1 MRNTHV
7 VADRERGSVLLCVLM
22 VTTLVGTLGAA
33 LALIVSTETFAAA
46 NYQSSQQGLYAAD
59 AALERTVGEL
69 RLLPTWV
76 AVPGAAATSS
86 ADFND
91 GLSTPRMPNGL
102 TLNLTQLT
110 SRRQAESDAIYPSGP
125 DHPVWHLYGHAPL
138 NRMIPDAASVSA
150 YVVVWLADDPDD
162 LDGNPAIDANDVIL
176 VRAEAFGVRGG
187 RRAVEATIQR
197 EQAMA
202 AGFPGVTR
210 SDVGVIAWREVR

>member
-1 MRNTHV
+1 
-7 VADRERGSVLLCVLM
+7 M
-22 VTTLVGTLGAA
+22 VTMLVGTL
-33 LALIVSTETFAAA
+33 VAA

-59 AALERTVGEL
+59 AALERAVGEL
-69 RLLPTWV
+69 RLLPAWG

-91 GLSTPRMPNGL
+91 GLTTPRMPNGL

-125 DHPVWHLYGHAPL
+125 NQPVWHVYGHAPL
-138 NRMIPDAASVSA
+138 SRMIPDAASVSA

-162 LDGNPAIDANDVIL
+162 LDGNPAADANDVII
-176 VRAEAFGVRGG
+176 VRAEAFGVRAG

-197 EQAMA
+197 TQAMA

-210 SDVGVIAWREVR
+210 SDVSVIGWREVR